1 MCAAQSMLRGDSLGM
16 TTEPPGPQ
24 LVERANSMVMIE
36 PGAAPPEAWAQDMPS
51 AMRTP
56 SLEARQVSPRSLRC
70 QAS

>member
-1 MCAAQSMLRGDSLGM
+1 MLRGDSLGM
-16 TTEPPGPQ
+16 SEAPGPQ

-56 SLEARQVSPRSLRC
+56 SLEARQVSPSCCRC
-70 QAS
+70 HAE